1 MQSFVSFIKNQ
12 WFLVILAAA
21 LGVGYYWNEPSS
33 GFKSSVGLTILVVPQ
48 MFLMSFTLPTGELI
62 AGIRNYKAIL
72 LGIIVGFLIMPP
84 LAALIGNCEFLYPV
98 SAIPLAFGLLAMVA
112 GPTTQTSNI
121 VWARLAK
128 ANDALSLALTIILTS
143 LCFIV
148 SPALIRLLAPS
159 ILSRAAAGN
168 VELGDSLAHSFNV
181 AEMAMSMFLKVVLP
195 SALGQAARLIYKP
208 DAPALKRGVRIFCQV
223 LVLLLV
229 WASIGEASVNV
240 ESKTGQAGLLS
251 VAPPFVL
258 IALVSACVF
267 VHGAGLLLI
276 HIGARALKL
285 NDRDRRA
292 TMLTGAQKTLPV
304 SALILDDLIR
314 SGGVPGVA
322 IGLGIISL
330 VAFHASQLIFDTV
343 LVSVW
348 NRESPGAAQNAS
360 AMTPQTPQA

>member
-1 MQSFVSFIKNQ
+1 MQPFVKFIKNQ
-12 WFLVILAAA
+12 WFLLILAAA
-21 LGVGYYWNEPSS
+21 LGVGYHWNAPSS
-33 GFKSSVGLTILVVPQ
+33 GFKTSVGLTILVVPQ

-72 LGIIVGFLIMPP
+72 LGIVVGFVIMPL
-84 LAALIGNCEFLYPV
+84 LAALIGNCSFLFPV
-98 SAIPLAFGLLAMVA
+98 AAIPLSFGLLAMVA

-121 VWARLAK
+121 VWSRLAK

-143 LCFIV
+143 LCFII
-148 SPALIRLLAPS
+148 SPTLIRLFGPS
-159 ILSRAAAGN
+159 VLSRATAGN
-168 VELGDSLAHSFNV
+168 VELGDSLNQSFDV
-181 AEMAMSMFLKVVLP
+181 AKMAMSMFLKVVVP

-208 DAPALKRGVRIFCQV
+208 ESPKFKRCVRIFCQV

-240 ESKTGQAGLLS
+240 TKKTGAAGLLS
-251 VAPPFVL
+251 VASPFVL
-258 IALVSACVF
+258 TALVFACVF
-267 VHGAGLLLI
+267 VHGAGLLLV
-276 HIGARALKL
+276 HVGARVLKL

-292 TMLTGAQKTLPV
+292 TMLTGSQKTLPV

-314 SGGVPGVA
+314 AGGIPGVA

-343 LVSVW
+343 LVSIW
-348 NRESPGAAQNAS
+348 NRATPDETPEPAQTTVA
-360 AMTPQTPQA
+360 